1 MQNDPL
7 ISMTLLEKSGA
18 PAFWRRV
25 GELARQSLGAT
36 SSIVA
41 ELSPGTQHLVIR
53 VLDGVDLGHIKERRL
68 DIRRSPYRKPHTTL
82 GPAWHDDYLT
92 EGRTLLVPLLVEESE
107 LVGFWMVSFERRS
120 QVGAAHMALIDALA
134 QDLARALVAEPD
146 HENETPFGDHE
157 ARETDT
163 ALAALAEAL
172 PFGVF
177 VATLWG
183 EIRYANR
190 ALVQTCTQRK
200 IDLAAI
206 EGDMA
211 ALLSELTLRRFADIR
226 DELRTLV
233 QAGEIYLHGDGD
245 DIVLSCQPGHDDDA
259 PRLVVGRLVPKPA
272 APFARG
278 SLDHSLEVVTLTP
291 IDDQP
296 PRRITRPL
304 YTLAG

>member
-1 MQNDPL
+1 MKNDPL
-7 ISMTLLEKSGA
+7 ISTTLLEKSGA
-18 PAFWRRV
+18 SAYWRRV
-25 GELARQSLGAT
+25 GERARQSLGAT

-41 ELSPGTQHLVIR
+41 ELSPGTHHLVIR

-82 GPAWHDDYLT
+82 GPAWHDEYLT

-120 QVGAAHMALIDALA
+120 QVGAAHMALIEALA

-146 HENETPFGDHE
+146 REDETPFDDEE
-157 ARETDT
+157 ARKTDT
-163 ALAALAEAL
+163 ALTALAEAL

-190 ALVQTCTQRK
+190 ALVQTCTQRR

-206 EGDMA
+206 EGDMV

-233 QAGEIYLHGDGD
+233 QAGEVYLHGDGD
-245 DIVLSCQPGHDDDA
+245 DIVLSCQQDHDDA
-259 PRLVVGRLVPKPA
+259 QRLVVGRIVPKQA
-272 APFARG
+272 SSLARG
-278 SLDHSLEVVTLTP
+278 SLDHTLEVVTLAP
-291 IDDQP
+291 IDDEPP